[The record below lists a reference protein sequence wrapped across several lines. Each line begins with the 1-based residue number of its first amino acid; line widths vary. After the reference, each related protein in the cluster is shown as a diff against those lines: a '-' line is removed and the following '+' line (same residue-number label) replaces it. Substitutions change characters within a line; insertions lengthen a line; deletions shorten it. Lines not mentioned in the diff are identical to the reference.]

1 MVYKG
6 VLLDLDDTLYNYD
19 VPNKHG
25 LENVFSYCS
34 EIMQISKDEVKSAY
48 FSGRAKVHI
57 DLKETAAS
65 HNRLLYIQ
73 KMLEILNYN
82 PLISAL
88 EIYDIYWNTFLEKM
102 ELFDGVKS
110 CLEKFE
116 GKICIITDLT
126 AHIQYRKI
134 IKLNLTNYIN
144 SIVTSE
150 ETGKEKPH
158 PFNFILA
165 LNKLKLNVEDVVMI
179 GDNFNK
185 DILGATNLKMKSI
198 WINHKNKINHYDKK
212 FVTEVNSFDEI
223 RLL

>member
-6 VLLDLDDTLYNYD
+6 ILLDLDDTLYNYEK
-19 VPNKHG
+19 PNKQA

-102 ELFDGVKS
+102 ELFDGVIS
-110 CLEKFE
+110 FFEKYE

-134 IKLNLTNYIN
+134 RKLNLPNYIN

-179 GDNFNK
+179 GDNFDK
-185 DILGATNLKMKSI
+185 DILGATNLKINSI
-198 WINHKNKINHYDKK
+198 WINHKNKTNDYDKK
-212 FVTEVNSFDEI
+212 FVTEVNSFDDI

>member
-6 VLLDLDDTLYNYD
+6 ILLDLDDTLYNYEK
-19 VPNKHG
+19 PNKQA

-102 ELFDGVKS
+102 ELFDGVIS
-110 CLEKFE
+110 FFEKYE

-134 IKLNLTNYIN
+134 IKLNLPNYIN

-179 GDNFNK
+179 GDNFDK
-185 DILGATNLKMKSI
+185 DILGATNLKINSI
-198 WINHKNKINHYDKK
+198 WINHKNKTNDYDKK
-212 FVTEVNSFDEI
+212 FVTEVNSFDDI

>member
-1 MVYKG
+1 
-6 VLLDLDDTLYNYD
+6 
-19 VPNKHG
+19 
-25 LENVFSYCS
+25 
-34 EIMQISKDEVKSAY
+34 
-48 FSGRAKVHI
+48 
-57 DLKETAAS
+57 
-65 HNRLLYIQ
+65 
-73 KMLEILNYN
+73 MLEILNYN

-102 ELFDGVKS
+102 ELFDGVIS
-110 CLEKFE
+110 FFEKYE

-134 IKLNLTNYIN
+134 IKLNLQNYIN

-179 GDNFNK
+179 GDNFDK
-185 DILGATNLKMKSI
+185 DILGATNLKINSI
-198 WINHKNKINHYDKK
+198 WINHKNKTNDYDKK
-212 FVTEVNSFDEI
+212 FVTEVNSFDDI